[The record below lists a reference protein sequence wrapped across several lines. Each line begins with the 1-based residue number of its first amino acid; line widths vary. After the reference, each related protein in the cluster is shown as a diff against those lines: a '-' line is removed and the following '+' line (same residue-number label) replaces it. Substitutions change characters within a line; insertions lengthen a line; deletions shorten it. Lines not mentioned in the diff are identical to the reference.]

1 MADKLLMVIAN
12 VDLTN
17 ADQLLPLLSQA
28 AIAAAMEYEVE
39 VVFSGPAVKLA
50 MKSAAQTICTSHK
63 ESISVLQLIQDARSA
78 GVIFKVCNPALES
91 SGNDLISEI
100 DEAVGSAYIITE
112 AMDDSVVTFT
122 Y

>member
-50 MKSAAQTICTSHK
+50 MKTVAQTICTSHK
-63 ESISVLQLIQDARSA
+63 ESISVLQLIQEAKSA

-91 SGNDLISEI
+91 SGNDLMTEI
-100 DEAVGSAYIITE
+100 DETVGSAYIITE